1 MKTGLKFDNSSMK
14 LLCLAFYSLGKR
26 NVGLFQRESDGMYI
40 TARNTSKESDGSY
53 LWAWG
58 HYFPTLV
65 DAEKDYQKRLEEM
78 CQYTD

>member
-53 LWAWG
+53 SWAWG
-58 HYFPTLV
+58 HYFPTLE
-65 DAEKDYQKRLEEM
+65 DAEEDYQKRLEEM